1 MAYVEDYEE
10 HRQFMLHRIDE
21 LTVLNN
27 IHFEVPDSF
36 DIDELIEDGYFA
48 VPRDNDSTKQI
59 KLELRLFEEDRTP
72 SAIWD
77 VDGMELSD
85 DQTIE
90 WAEDKNSAR
99 VTATVNDTHEFR
111 TWLLGLGSRVEILK
125 PKSLRQDIRKTMQR
139 TIKRTVNDD

>member
-1 MAYVEDYEE
+1 
-10 HRQFMLHRIDE
+10 MLHRVDE

-27 IHFEVPDSF
+27 IHFEVPKSF
-36 DIDELIEDGYFA
+36 DIDELIETGYFA

-59 KLELRLFEEDRTP
+59 KLELRLFEADHTP

-90 WAEDKNSAR
+90 WAKDKRSAR
-99 VTATVNDTHEFR
+99 VTATVNDTHELR
-111 TWLLGLGSRVEILK
+111 TWLLGLGSRVEIVK

-139 TIKRTVNDD
+139 AINRYG